1 MWVAANGLGGSRAF
15 DLRGFTLLLLRVVM
29 PRMGNSKNGKTS
41 VAVGGAGV
49 LRAEEAE
56 RVRELI
62 ATQHSKSALQMAKDL
77 HKRCATAESEALLV
91 DVYQARIADLLK
103 LQMTVEAK
111 ALMAI
116 VSERFPAARPR
127 LGELNRELCALEGR
141 LEDVVGRLR
150 DPNLAAADR
159 EGIETFIRQR
169 VWDLASLANVSS
181 LPAEHSLRIAAAAL
195 HTAFKAVTQGPVDD
209 ALLALPEVSRRSP
222 LAGWKALVRAIACYH
237 RRADEECGKWLLTI
251 PDDAVPARLM
261 PSLNAMLA
269 TRLGAKADAN
279 KFTAAEQRLMAAVA
293 DHGPALR
300 KALAT
305 LESAFAAKKRQ
316 SILEAAREVAV
327 AGAGCD
333 TALRERLRQHI
344 AVRCEAEVEIPTTA
358 IDAALGGP
366 PKSNAYFFR
375 LLARINEE
383 GQSVESSVE
392 AVFAWEEFRRL
403 AILERWFAAGSLEDG
418 VLSLHMAQTVGKLP
432 TEFLEEM
439 EDMEPFFHQ
448 RGKRR
453 DKEGLPS
460 ADVLYERACRAD
472 PCQDAFQQWLEWA
485 SKHCSGKIA
494 DQVAERWHEAR
505 GADVQPLLYLMDSAE
520 KRDALKKSLNYL
532 NEAEKLDRLNPAVRR
547 AKLRIL
553 LSGVLRHLRQRKT
566 SLAMAGI
573 EQLQGVP
580 EVRPGEISALT
591 ALLGWCCAEINKD
604 RAAQELRVRDA
615 VQLLGGVATHM
626 VLFALIKEAELGP
639 NVQLPDLKFDGKA
652 AIELLNGTV
661 RACQLG
667 ESAGLPMPLH
677 YGWTAVLIDVL
688 KKPNCPADAAQLL
701 SIGEAA
707 LRDGRKEIAH
717 AVSVAGLSGGMA
729 NARFLFLRAR
739 AIPTLAFP
747 QRYGCF
753 AAALE
758 LARRERDSELTG
770 KILDELSGGA
780 RIGNGAISYRAEKMA
795 SRPVSQELLSEILEE
810 EREAKKFPDQR
821 NPKLPGYAAKLNSTV
836 IKCNCPD
843 CRAERGEL
851 VDDDDDWD
859 DDDDEYEDED
869 EEDDWD
875 EQNEWDNQNDPDF
888 RGPFPKMVL
897 NAVEK
902 VLGALAPNLARQAR
916 EAIAAGENPIRVV
929 DRIMGKAF
937 PKDESAAASGK
948 SKRRKT
954 ADFPGSGQSSL
965 F

>member
-1 MWVAANGLGGSRAF
+1 MSR
-15 DLRGFTLLLLRVVM
+15 M
-29 PRMGNSKNGKTS
+29 QNNKIGKTS
-41 VAVGGAGV
+41 VAAVTVGGPGV
-49 LRAEEAE
+49 LRPEEAE

-103 LQMTVEAK
+103 LRMTVEAK

-127 LGELNRELCALEGR
+127 LEELNRQLCALDGR
-141 LEDVVGRLR
+141 LEDVVAPLR
-150 DPNLAAADR
+150 DPNLGAADR
-159 EGIETFIRQR
+159 EAIETFIRQR

-181 LPAEHSLRIAAAAL
+181 LPGEHSLRIAAAAL

-209 ALLALPEVSRRSP
+209 ALLALPEVARRSP

-237 RRADEECGKWLLTI
+237 RREDEECGKWLLTI
-251 PDDAVPARLM
+251 PDDAVAARAR
-261 PSLNAMLA
+261 PSLNAILG
-269 TRLGAKADAN
+269 TELGAKADAN

-305 LESAFAAKKRQ
+305 LESAFAAKKRH
-316 SILEAAREVAV
+316 SILEAARGVA
-327 AGAGCD
+327 AAAAGCD
-333 TALRERLRQHI
+333 AAVRERLRQHI
-344 AVRCEAEVEIPTTA
+344 TLRCVAEEEIPSTA
-358 IDAALGGP
+358 IEAALGGP
-366 PKSNAYFFR
+366 PKQNAYFFR
-375 LLARINEE
+375 LLARIEE
-383 GQSVESSVE
+383 EQQTAESSAE

-403 AILERWFAAGSLEDG
+403 AIQERWFAAGSLEDG
-418 VLSLHMAQTVGKLP
+418 VLSLHMAQMVVKLP
-432 TEFLEEM
+432 ADIVEEV

-448 RGKRR
+448 PGKRR
-453 DKEGLPS
+453 DEEGLPS
-460 ADVLYERACRAD
+460 AGTLYERACRAD
-472 PCQDAFQQWLEWA
+472 PSQDAFQQWLEWA

-505 GADVQPLLYLMDSAE
+505 GTDVQPLLYLMDSAE
-520 KRDALKKSLNYL
+520 KRDAFKKSLNYL
-532 NEAEKLDRLNPAVRR
+532 NEAERLDRLNPAVRR

-573 EQLQGVP
+573 EQLQSVP
-580 EVRPGEISALT
+580 EVRPGEVSALT
-591 ALLGWCCAEINKD
+591 ALLGWCCAEIDKD
-604 RAAQELRVRDA
+604 QAAKEQRARDA

-626 VLFALIKEAELGP
+626 VLFALINEAELGP
-639 NVQLPDLKFDGKA
+639 NVQCPDLKFDRKA
-652 AIELLNGTV
+652 ALELLNGTV

-667 ESAGLPMPLH
+667 ESAGLPMPLSFD
-677 YGWTAVLIDVL
+677 WTSELIDML

-707 LRDGRKEIAH
+707 LRDGSKELAH

-739 AIPTLAFP
+739 AVPAWAFS
-747 QRYGCF
+747 QRDGCF

-780 RIGNGAISYRAEKMA
+780 RLGNGAISYRAEEMA
-795 SRPVSQELLSEILEE
+795 SRSVSRELLSEILEE
-810 EREAKKFPDQR
+810 ERGAKKFPDQR
-821 NPKLPGYAAKLNSTV
+821 NPESPGYAAKLKSTE
-836 IKCNCPD
+836 IECDCPN
-843 CRAERGEL
+843 CRARRGEPL
-851 VDDDDDWD
+851 DDSDDWD
-859 DDDDEYEDED
+859 DEVDEED
-869 EEDDWD
+869 EEDEED
-875 EQNEWDNQNDPDF
+875 EQNEADI
-888 RGPFPKMVL
+888 RGIFSNSVL
-897 NAVEK
+897 NELDK
-902 VLGALAPNLARQAR
+902 ILDALEPGLSRKAR
-916 EAIAAGENPIRVV
+916 EAIAAGENPLRVL
-929 DRIMGKAF
+929 DRMLAKAS
-937 PKDESAAASGK
+937 PKGESAAASGK
-948 SKRRKT
+948 SKKRK
-954 ADFPGSGQSSL
+954 AARFPRPEQGSL

>member
-1 MWVAANGLGGSRAF
+1 MSR
-15 DLRGFTLLLLRVVM
+15 M
-29 PRMGNSKNGKTS
+29 QNNKIGKTS
-41 VAVGGAGV
+41 VAAVTVGGPGV
-49 LRAEEAE
+49 LRPEEAE

-103 LQMTVEAK
+103 LRMTVEAK

-127 LGELNRELCALEGR
+127 LEELNRQLRALDGR
-141 LEDVVGRLR
+141 LEDVVAPLR
-150 DPNLAAADR
+150 DPNLGAADR
-159 EGIETFIRQR
+159 EAIETFIRQR

-181 LPAEHSLRIAAAAL
+181 LPGEHSLRIAAAAL

-209 ALLALPEVSRRSP
+209 ALLALPEVARRSP

-237 RRADEECGKWLLTI
+237 RREDEECGKWLLTI
-251 PDDAVPARLM
+251 PDDAVAARAR
-261 PSLNAMLA
+261 PSLNAILG
-269 TRLGAKADAN
+269 TELGAKADAN

-305 LESAFAAKKRQ
+305 LESAFAAKKRH
-316 SILEAAREVAV
+316 SILEAARGVA
-327 AGAGCD
+327 AAAAGCD
-333 TALRERLRQHI
+333 AAVRERLRQHI
-344 AVRCEAEVEIPTTA
+344 TLRCVAEEEIPSTA
-358 IDAALGGP
+358 IEAALGGP
-366 PKSNAYFFR
+366 PKQNAYFFR
-375 LLARINEE
+375 LLARIEE
-383 GQSVESSVE
+383 EQQTAESSAE

-403 AILERWFAAGSLEDG
+403 AIQERWFAAGSLEDG
-418 VLSLHMAQTVGKLP
+418 VLSLHMAQMVVKLP
-432 TEFLEEM
+432 ADIVEEV

-448 RGKRR
+448 PGKRR
-453 DKEGLPS
+453 DEEGLPS
-460 ADVLYERACRAD
+460 AGTLYERACRAD
-472 PCQDAFQQWLEWA
+472 PSQDAFQQWLEWA

-505 GADVQPLLYLMDSAE
+505 GTDVQPLLYLMDSAE
-520 KRDALKKSLNYL
+520 KRDAFKKSLNYL
-532 NEAEKLDRLNPAVRR
+532 NEAERLDRLNPAVRR

-573 EQLQGVP
+573 EQLQSVP
-580 EVRPGEISALT
+580 EVRPGEVSALT
-591 ALLGWCCAEINKD
+591 ALLGWCCAEIDKD
-604 RAAQELRVRDA
+604 QAAKEQRARDA

-626 VLFALIKEAELGP
+626 VLFALINEAELGP
-639 NVQLPDLKFDGKA
+639 NVQCPDLKFDRKA
-652 AIELLNGTV
+652 ALELLNGTV

-667 ESAGLPMPLH
+667 ESAGLPMPLSFD
-677 YGWTAVLIDVL
+677 WTSELIDML

-707 LRDGRKEIAH
+707 LRDGSKELAH

-739 AIPTLAFP
+739 AVPAWAFS
-747 QRYGCF
+747 QRDGCF

-780 RIGNGAISYRAEKMA
+780 RLGNGAISYRAEEMA
-795 SRPVSQELLSEILEE
+795 SRSVSRELLSEILEE
-810 EREAKKFPDQR
+810 ERGAKKFPDQR
-821 NPKLPGYAAKLNSTV
+821 NPESPGYAAKLKSTE
-836 IKCNCPD
+836 IECDCPN
-843 CRAERGEL
+843 CRARRGEPL
-851 VDDDDDWD
+851 DDSDDWD
-859 DDDDEYEDED
+859 DEVDEED
-869 EEDDWD
+869 EED
-875 EQNEWDNQNDPDF
+875 EQNEADI
-888 RGPFPKMVL
+888 RGIFSNSVL
-897 NAVEK
+897 NELDK
-902 VLGALAPNLARQAR
+902 ILDALEPGLSRKAR
-916 EAIAAGENPIRVV
+916 EAIAAGENPLRVL
-929 DRIMGKAF
+929 DRMLAKAS
-937 PKDESAAASGK
+937 PKGESAAASGK
-948 SKRRKT
+948 SKKRK
-954 ADFPGSGQSSL
+954 AARFPRPEQGSL

>member
-1 MWVAANGLGGSRAF
+1 MSRMQNMQNKQSGKISAAPVAA
-15 DLRGFTLLLLRVVM
+15 
-29 PRMGNSKNGKTS
+29 
-41 VAVGGAGV
+41 GGAGV

-103 LQMTVEAK
+103 LRMTVEAK

-127 LGELNRELCALEGR
+127 LEELNRELCVLDGR
-141 LEDVVGRLR
+141 LESVVGQLR
-150 DPNLAAADR
+150 NPNLAAADR
-159 EGIETFIRQR
+159 EGIETFIRQQ
-169 VWDLASLANVSS
+169 VWDLASLADVSS
-181 LPAEHSLRIAAAAL
+181 LPREHSLRIAASAL
-195 HTAFKAVTQGPVDD
+195 HTAFQAVTEGPVDD
-209 ALLALPEVSRRSP
+209 ALLALPEVARRSP

-237 RRADEECGKWLLTI
+237 GRRDEECIRWLLMI
-251 PDDAVPARLM
+251 PGDAVPARLL
-261 PSLNAMLA
+261 PSLSAMLQ
-269 TRLGAKADAN
+269 AKADLST
-279 KFTAAEQRLMAAVA
+279 FTAAEHRLTAAVA
-293 DHGPALR
+293 DHGPALG
-300 KALAT
+300 KALAA
-305 LESAFAAKKRQ
+305 LESAYAAKNRP
-316 SILEAAREVAV
+316 SILEAARAVVV
-327 AGAGCD
+327 AGAGSD
-333 TALRERLRQHI
+333 AALRERLCQHI
-344 AVRCEAEVEIPTTA
+344 FLRCLLEEGIPIQA
-358 IDAALGGP
+358 IGAALGGP
-366 PKSNAYFFR
+366 AKQNAYFFR
-375 LLARINEE
+375 LLARIAEE
-383 GQSVESSVE
+383 RHSAESSAE
-392 AVFAWEEFRRL
+392 AVFAWEEFRRR

-418 VLSLHMAQTVGKLP
+418 VLSLHMAQSVGKLP
-432 TEFLEEM
+432 MEILEEL
-439 EDMEPFFHQ
+439 EDMGAFFPQ
-448 RGKRR
+448 PGKRR
-453 DKEGLPS
+453 DGEGMPS
-460 ADVLYERACRAD
+460 AGTLYERACRAD
-472 PCQDAFQQWLEWA
+472 PSQDAFRQWLEWA

-505 GADVQPLLYLMDSAE
+505 GTDVQPLLYLMDSAE

-573 EQLQGVP
+573 ERLQGVP
-580 EVRPGEISALT
+580 EVRPGEVSALT

-626 VLFALIKEAELGP
+626 VLFALIKEAELGR
-639 NVQLPDLKFDGKA
+639 NVRLPDLKPDQQA
-652 AIELLNGTV
+652 EIELLNGTV

-739 AIPTLAFP
+739 ALPPSVFL
-747 QRYGCF
+747 QRNGCF

-770 KILDELSGGA
+770 KILDELSAGA
-780 RIGNGAISYRAEKMA
+780 RILNGAFSLRAEQMA
-795 SRPVSQELLSEILEE
+795 SRPVSRELLSEILEE
-810 EREAKKFPDQR
+810 ERAATKFPDQKI
-821 NPKLPGYAAKLNSTV
+821 PKAPRYAAKLNGAE
-836 IKCNCPD
+836 IECDCPD
-843 CRAERGEL
+843 CRARRGEP
-851 VDDDDDWD
+851 VDDSDDWD
-859 DDDDEYEDED
+859 DEEYEEDDEDAEDG
-869 EEDDWD
+869 DWD
-875 EQNEWDNQNDPDF
+875 EQSDPSF
-888 RGPFPKMVL
+888 RGSYPTEVL
-897 NAVEK
+897 NKIEQILG
-902 VLGALAPNLARQAR
+902 VLGPDLARQAR
-916 EAIAAGENPIRVV
+916 EAIAAGENPFKVI
-929 DRIMGKAF
+929 DRIMGKAYS
-937 PKDESAAASGK
+937 KEESAAASGK
-948 SKRRKT
+948 SKKGKA
-954 ADFPGSGQSSL
+954 ADSPSSKQGSL
-965 F
+965 FSGEQDEH

>member
-1 MWVAANGLGGSRAF
+1 MSR
-15 DLRGFTLLLLRVVM
+15 M
-29 PRMGNSKNGKTS
+29 QNNKIGKTS
-41 VAVGGAGV
+41 VAAVTVGDAGV

-62 ATQHSKSALQMAKDL
+62 ATQHSKSALQMAKDF

-103 LQMTVEAK
+103 LRMTVEAK

-116 VSERFPAARPR
+116 VSERFPAAQPR
-127 LGELNRELCALEGR
+127 LEELNRDLCALDGR
-141 LEDVVGRLR
+141 LEDVVAQLR

-159 EGIETFIRQR
+159 AGIETFIRQR

-195 HTAFKAVTQGPVDD
+195 HTAFQAVTQGPMDD
-209 ALLALPEVSRRSP
+209 ALLALPEVARRSP

-237 RRADEECGKWLLTI
+237 RREDEECGKWLLTI
-251 PDDAVPARLM
+251 PDDSVPARARA
-261 PSLNAMLA
+261 SLNAILG
-269 TRLGAKADAN
+269 TKLGAKADAN
-279 KFTAAEQRLMAAVA
+279 KFTAAEQKLMAAVA

-300 KALAT
+300 KALAI
-305 LESAFAAKKRQ
+305 LESAFAAKKRH
-316 SILEAAREVAV
+316 SILEAARGVA
-327 AGAGCD
+327 AASSGCD
-333 TALRERLRQHI
+333 AAVRDRLRQHI
-344 AVRCEAEVEIPTTA
+344 VLRCVAGEEIPITA
-358 IDAALGGP
+358 IEAALGGP
-366 PKSNAYFFR
+366 PKQNAYFFR
-375 LLARINEE
+375 LMARIEE
-383 GQSVESSVE
+383 ERHSAESSAE
-392 AVFAWEEFRRL
+392 AVIAWEEFRRL

-418 VLSLHMAQTVGKLP
+418 VLSLHMAQSVGKLP
-432 TEFLEEM
+432 TEILEEM

-448 RGKRR
+448 PGKRR
-453 DKEGLPS
+453 DEEGLPS
-460 ADVLYERACRAD
+460 AGTLYERACRAD
-472 PCQDAFQQWLEWA
+472 PSQDAFQQWLEWA
-485 SKHCSGKIA
+485 SKRCSGKIA

-532 NEAEKLDRLNPAVRR
+532 NEAEKLDRLTPAVRR

-573 EQLQGVP
+573 EQLQSVP
-580 EVRPGEISALT
+580 EVRPGEVSALT
-591 ALLGWCCAEINKD
+591 ALLGWCCAAINKD
-604 RAAQELRVRDA
+604 RAAQEQRARDA

-639 NVQLPDLKFDGKA
+639 NVRWPDLKIDRKA
-652 AIELLNGTV
+652 ATELLNGTV

-667 ESAGLPMPLH
+667 ESAGLPMPLLF
-677 YGWTAVLIDVL
+677 GWTGELIDVL

-707 LRDGRKEIAH
+707 LLTGSKELAH

-739 AIPTLAFP
+739 AIPPWAFP
-747 QRYGCF
+747 QRDGCF

-780 RIGNGAISYRAEKMA
+780 RNGNGAISYRAEKMA
-795 SRPVSQELLSEILEE
+795 SRSVSRELLSEILEE
-810 EREAKKFPDQR
+810 ERGAKKFPDPR
-821 NPKLPGYAAKLNSTV
+821 NPKSPGYAAKLNSTE
-836 IKCNCPD
+836 IECDCPD
-843 CRAERGEL
+843 CRARRGEPL
-851 VDDDDDWD
+851 DDSDDWD
-859 DDDDEYEDED
+859 DEED
-869 EEDDWD
+869 EENDDWD
-875 EQNEWDNQNDPDF
+875 EQNDADF
-888 RGPFPKMVL
+888 RGPSSNSVL
-897 NAVEK
+897 NGVEK
-902 VLGALAPNLARQAR
+902 ILGALAPHLARQAR
-916 EAIAAGENPIRVV
+916 EAIAAGENPIRVL
-929 DRIMGKAF
+929 DRIMAKAF
-937 PKDESAAASGK
+937 PKEESAAASRK
-948 SKRRKT
+948 SKKGKA
-954 ADFPGSGQSSL
+954 ADFPSPEQGSL